1 MKNLHRF
8 FFAIRPDAEAR
19 SMAVDATQRQMD
31 AHALSGGRV
40 PPRRLHATLYLLGDY
55 EDVPHELLRLA
66 KEVGGRIEMA
76 PFGVGFDRIGS
87 LGGAGMGGL
96 ALTGSVELK
105 ALRQFQR
112 TLATTMEAAGIG
124 HQIRKRFNPH
134 VSLLYCQQHVVRE
147 PIAPIRWR
155 VDELVLI
162 ESLVGHGK
170 HIDVGNWPLRSRQM
184 SFSYL

>member
-40 PPRRLHATLYLLGDY
+40 PPGRLHATLYLLGDY

-96 ALTGSVELK
+96 ALTGAAELK
-105 ALRQFQR
+105 ELRQFQR
-112 TLATTMEAAGIG
+112 ALASAMKASGIG
-124 HQIRKRFNPH
+124 HPIRKRFNPH
-134 VSLLYCQQHVVRE
+134 VSLLYCDEQVPRE

-162 ESLVGHGK
+162 DSLVGRGTHVVLGR
-170 HIDVGNWPLRSRQM
+170 WPLQSRQM
-184 SFSYL
+184 DFSDW